1 MKKAVTY
8 IWLRKWLLA
17 LVVVVFIGIVWYAF
31 ARSGGAKYQFVTV
44 TRGTITETVSVTGNT
59 TSTKSVSLGFQT
71 AGTIAN
77 VSANL
82 GDKVYAGEVLASLD
96 TSDLRAQLLQ
106 ANAAVDSAQAQL
118 DKLIAG
124 PRPEN
129 ISVAQTA
136 LVAAQQNLTNTYAG
150 ISNTLAD
157 ANTKSIDAVVNQLA
171 PFFSNP
177 QGTNPQLTFTISD
190 SQLLN
195 NIQTERAIANQELTL
210 WQAELAA
217 TSTATDPATLDA
229 TLASAQKHLDVMK
242 TLVNQA
248 AQALISATNLSAT
261 TAATYKTDATTAQNE
276 VNAAATEVTTATQT
290 IASQKAA
297 VAQAQAQL
305 NLTSASSTPE
315 DILAQRAQVEQAQ
328 ANAASIEAKI
338 RQASIVSP
346 INGTITM
353 QNAKIGQVA
362 SPSNPLISIIADSGF
377 EVDAYVPEV
386 DIGKLAVG
394 DPVSMTLDAFPGET
408 FTGNVFYINSAETV
422 ISGVVDYL
430 VKVSF
435 EKPDPRIKSGLT
447 VNCTITA
454 ETKSGV
460 LILPQYAVLQNDQ
473 GTFVKTLDAKKN
485 AVQEPVTLGI
495 QDDQGNVEIAS
506 GVAEGEQ
513 VINIGLK

>member
-1 MKKAVTY
+1 MKKAIKY
-8 IWLRKWLLA
+8 LWFRKWLLA
-17 LVVVVFIGIVWYAF
+17 LVVVAAIGIVWYAF

-71 AGTIAN
+71 AGTIAS

-106 ANAAVDSAQAQL
+106 AKAAVDSAQAQL

-150 ISNTLAD
+150 IGNTLAD

-177 QGTNPQLTFTISD
+177 QGTNPQLTFPVSD

-195 NIQTERAIANQELTL
+195 NIQTERALANQEFTA
-210 WQAELAA
+210 WQTELATA
-217 TSTATDPATLDA
+217 GTTSDPAALD
-229 TLASAQKHLDVMK
+229 TILMKAQGHLDVMK
-242 TLVNQA
+242 MLVNQA
-248 AQALISATNLSAT
+248 AQALISTTNLSAT

-276 VNAAATEVTTATQT
+276 VNAAATEVTTAVQT
-290 IASQKAA
+290 IAAQKAA

-315 DILAQRAQVEQAQ
+315 DIAAQQAQVEQAQ
-328 ANAASIEAKI
+328 ANVASIEAKI
-338 RQASIVSP
+338 RQASIITP
-346 INGTITM
+346 ISGTITM
-353 QNAKIGQVA
+353 QNAKMGQVV
-362 SPSNPLISIIADSGF
+362 SPSSPLISVMTDSGF

-394 DPVSMTLDAFPGET
+394 DPVSMTFDAFPGET
-408 FTGNVFYINSAETV
+408 FTGTVFYINSAETV
-422 ISGVVDYL
+422 VSGVVDYL
-430 VKVSF
+430 VKISF
-435 EKPDPRIKSGLT
+435 TKPDPRVKSGLT

-460 LILPQYAVLQNDQ
+460 LVLPQYAVLQNDQ

-485 AVQEPVTLGI
+485 PVEQPVTLGI

-506 GVAEGEQ
+506 GVTEGEQ